1 MTGPIKG
8 LLKSGTMHEG
18 EGENVTE
25 MHTDSPTYDLSID
38 GILAKIAKYHPNDDL
53 SLVERAYA
61 FAYEA
66 HKGQVRKSGEPYIIH
81 PISVAQTLADLM
93 LDATTIAAGLL
104 HDCAEDCD
112 GVTVDS
118 IKQMFGSEVALL
130 VDGVTKLNRLDF
142 TSKEEQQAESL
153 RKMFLAMGKDIRV
166 VLIKLADRL
175 HNMRTLKY
183 QRPERQVPIA
193 KETLDVYAPLAHR
206 LGIFAVKEELEDLSF
221 RYIYPEEYKQLTELV
236 GQKRREREHVIEL
249 VIETLEKAL
258 AEQGIKCEIS
268 GRPKHFYSIYRKMK
282 LQNKSF
288 DQILDLFAVRVLVD
302 NIQNCYAA
310 LGVVAT
316 LWTQLPNRFKDYI
329 SMPKGNMYQSLH
341 TTVVGTSGEL
351 RGQTFEVQIRTYEMH
366 RTAEFGIAAHWRY
379 KEGKQ
384 SDKLDDKLYWL
395 RQILDWQNE
404 TRDPNEF
411 MDALKTDLFSDEV
424 FVFTPKGDVMNLPRG
439 ATPIDFAYRIHSA
452 IGNKCVGAK
461 VNGRIVTLDTELET
475 GDFVEVMT
483 SSSSK
488 GPSQDWLKLCKTSE
502 AKSKIRAYFKREFR
516 DDNLAKGREMLELEA
531 RRLNYTLSHLTKNE
545 FLESVYRRYSLRT
558 LDDLYIT
565 VGIGALSSGQVVNR
579 LIEEYKKANRVTE
592 PTPVVVSQ
600 PKDGE
605 RKKPGVESRSHG
617 VIVEGEPGMLVRFA
631 RCCTPLP
638 GDDIVGYITRG
649 RGVSVHRRDCT
660 NMTGMMVEPDR
671 FIPVRWESGASSGY
685 DASIRII
692 AYDRVGMLADIST
705 LLTQMEISI
714 TAIAA
719 RADKKSAQKTT
730 IIDLTVSIKDSYQL
744 ESIISR
750 LMKHGDIEEV
760 FRTST

>member
-1 MTGPIKG
+1 VT
-8 LLKSGTMHEG
+8 
-18 EGENVTE
+18 NVTE
-25 MHTDSPTYDLSID
+25 THTDSPTYDLSID
-38 GILAKIAKYHPNDDL
+38 GVLAKIAKYHPNDDL

-93 LDATTIAAGLL
+93 LDSTTIAAGFL
-104 HDCAEDCD
+104 HDCAEDCE

-118 IKQMFGSEVALL
+118 LKQMFGSEVALL

-175 HNMRTLKY
+175 HNMRTLKH

-206 LGIFAVKEELEDLSF
+206 LGIFAIKQELEDLSF
-221 RYIYPEEYKQLTELV
+221 RYIYPEEYRNLTELV
-236 GQKRREREHVIEL
+236 GKKRKEREHVIEL
-249 VIETLEKAL
+249 VMETLNREL
-258 AEQGIKCEIS
+258 AAQGIKCEIS

-288 DQILDLFAVRVLVD
+288 DQIHDLFAVRVLVD
-302 NIQNCYAA
+302 NVQNCYAA

-395 RQILDWQNE
+395 RQILDWQDE

-516 DDNLAKGREMLELEA
+516 DENLSRGREMLEMEA

-558 LDDLYIT
+558 LEDLYIT

-600 PKDGE
+600 PKDGA

-660 NMTGMMVEPDR
+660 NMTDMMVEPDR
-671 FIPVRWESGASSGY
+671 FIPVRWETGASSGY
-685 DASIRII
+685 EASIRII
-692 AYDRVGMLADIST
+692 AYDRVGMLADISM
-705 LLTQMEISI
+705 LLTKMDISI

-730 IIDLTVSIKDSYQL
+730 IIDLTVSIKDSHQL

>member
-1 MTGPIKG
+1 MT
-8 LLKSGTMHEG
+8 
-18 EGENVTE
+18 NVTE
-25 MHTDSPTYDLSID
+25 THTDSPTYDLSID
-38 GILAKIAKYHPNDDL
+38 GVLAKIAKYHPNDDL

-93 LDATTIAAGLL
+93 LDSTTIAAGFL
-104 HDCAEDCD
+104 HDCAEDCE

-118 IKQMFGSEVALL
+118 LKQMFGSEVALL

-175 HNMRTLKY
+175 HNMRTLKH

-206 LGIFAVKEELEDLSF
+206 LGIFAVKQELEDLSF
-221 RYIYPEEYKQLTELV
+221 RYIYPEEYRNLTELV
-236 GQKRREREHVIEL
+236 GKKRKEREHVIEL
-249 VIETLEKAL
+249 VMETLNREL
-258 AEQGIKCEIS
+258 AAQGIKCEIS

-288 DQILDLFAVRVLVD
+288 DQIHDLFAVRVLVD
-302 NIQNCYAA
+302 NVQNCYAA

-395 RQILDWQNE
+395 RQILDWQDE

-516 DDNLAKGREMLELEA
+516 DENLSRGREMLEMEA

-558 LDDLYIT
+558 LEDLYIT

-660 NMTGMMVEPDR
+660 NMTDMMVEPDR
-671 FIPVRWESGASSGY
+671 FIPVRWETGASSGY
-685 DASIRII
+685 EASIRII
-692 AYDRVGMLADIST
+692 AYDRVGMLADISM
-705 LLTQMEISI
+705 LLTQMDISI

-730 IIDLTVSIKDSYQL
+730 IIDLTVSIKDSHQL